1 MKCGFIDYLLASSFV
16 NVNPV
21 KRIVGELF
29 SPMLQA
35 KFDTVTLFL
44 HGIDSGIW
52 PMDHGIGCFI
62 ASGVR
67 KGFFHNLFPQF
78 VDSFVAFFN
87 VTNSNIIYEIT

>member
-1 MKCGFIDYLLASSFV
+1 MKCGFIDYLLASPCGY
-16 NVNPV
+16 VNPV
-21 KRIVGELF
+21 ERFVGELF

-52 PMDHGIGCFI
+52 PMNHGIGCFV
-62 ASGVR
+62 AGGFR

-78 VDSFVAFFN
+78 VDRYVAFFN
-87 VTNSNIIYEIT
+87 VA